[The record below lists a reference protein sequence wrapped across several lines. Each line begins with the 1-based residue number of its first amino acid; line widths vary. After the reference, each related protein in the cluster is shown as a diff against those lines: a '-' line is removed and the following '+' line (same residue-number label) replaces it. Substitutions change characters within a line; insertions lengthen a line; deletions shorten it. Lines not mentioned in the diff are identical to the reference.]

1 MISLNAFLYQIPCI
15 HISHTSA
22 SNVKFIQRYISKS
35 EQLRK
40 MEHGN
45 KSNNMIHFLTII
57 MIKIKV

>member
-22 SNVKFIQRYISKS
+22 SNVKCIQRYISKNK
-35 EQLRK
+35 QLRK

-45 KSNNMIHFLTII
+45 KSNMIHFLTII